1 MMNTHVNDL
10 QEQLARVCAE
20 RDALRDAL
28 YPLVPG
34 RAWVKMLHSGVPD
47 NQSFSIDVT
56 AADMRKALAAYGE

>member
-1 MMNTHVNDL
+1 MNTHINDL